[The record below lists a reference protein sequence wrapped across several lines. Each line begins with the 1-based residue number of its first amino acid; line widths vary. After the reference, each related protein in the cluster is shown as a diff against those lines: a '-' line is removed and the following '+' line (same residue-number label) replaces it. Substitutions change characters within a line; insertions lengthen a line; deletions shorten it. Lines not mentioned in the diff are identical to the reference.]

1 MSVELPDN
9 AEDWPFEAKHTALS
23 EVNTCQEIR
32 EEIRSIVGPEQIRD
46 RTDGRTASQFTRKEM
61 AAILLAL
68 GGPQG
73 EA

>member
-1 MSVELPDN
+1 MSVEMPEK

-23 EVNTCQEIR
+23 EANTCNDIR
-32 EEIRSIVGPEQIRD
+32 EEIRAIVGPTMIDEGEEGRD
-46 RTDGRTASQFTRKEM
+46 ASQFTKKEM

-73 EA
+73 EP